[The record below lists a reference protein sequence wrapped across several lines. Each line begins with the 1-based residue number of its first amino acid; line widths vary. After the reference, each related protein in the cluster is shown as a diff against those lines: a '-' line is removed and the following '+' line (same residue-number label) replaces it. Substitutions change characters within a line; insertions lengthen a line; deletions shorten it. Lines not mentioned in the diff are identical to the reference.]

1 MGLPSF
7 AGGSAGTHAPRL
19 PWFTHSLV
27 PSQASVQR
35 RLCVRPPRCR
45 GNRQVSR
52 VPSPVFRQCR
62 PRGVYVPPRRAL
74 PLRRRYYGPMRQ
86 SLPVLLSFGL
96 SLVRG
101 VVAGCYQPRLPT
113 GPSRRYPC
121 ESFLGCLAPCHGGPT
136 ECPCLFLPRYHR
148 PSPTEVWVGF
158 PLYPRTRFFR
168 GAFFDAADIPLCSD
182 LRVCSSPRSLLPL
195 RLSPQGSRDFYPRAP
210 RVSLPPHAPEM
221 LTARIQAIDGAR
233 TCTSPDSQ
241 PCRLLPPVYAS
252 RQASRPA
259 AQNSGPSGSLLLS
272 REDFSSSASCRFI
285 PAHKFLT
292 FHQHR
297 ERASITHVFSS
308 TSREGSKRTFFLGLF
323 SSTSRD
329 YPSYFP
335 PAFFATSLGAT
346 E

>member
-1 MGLPSF
+1 M
-7 AGGSAGTHAPRL
+7 
-19 PWFTHSLV
+19 
-27 PSQASVQR
+27 
-35 RLCVRPPRCR
+35 
-45 GNRQVSR
+45 SR

-241 PCRLLPPVYAS
+241 PCRLLPPVHAL
-252 RQASRPA
+252 RQALRQA
-259 AQNSGPSGSLLLS
+259 AQNSGPSSSLLLPS
-272 REDFSSSASCRFI
+272 REDLSSSASCRFI
-285 PAHKFLT
+285 PANNCLH
-292 FHQHR
+292 FHQHNGKLLATTFVFINIM
-297 ERASITHVFSS
+297 ERLVSDIFTPFVFNNIM
-308 TSREGSKRTFFLGLF
+308 EDTFI
-323 SSTSRD
+323 
-329 YPSYFP
+329 FP
-335 PAFFATSLGAT
+335 PAFFRGIPAMNELT
-346 E
+346 